1 MNLAW
6 VPGPTCPGTL
16 KGGYRVYYRTK
27 QKAAAFI
34 FVFVFIASIIFIDYR
49 IKASL
54 LELARTQAEMRTVE
68 IVTQAV
74 YDQVV
79 TQTEYKDI
87 VYIHKDDQ
95 GRIVMLQA
103 NTVILNQLMA
113 RTTKAIL
120 RGFKKQDADQIKIPL
135 GQITGITLL
144 AGSGPRFKVKVIPA
158 NQIYI
163 AVDDRF
169 EQAGI
174 NQTRHRIYMRVKT
187 QIKIAVPFMDK
198 DLNVVSTI
206 PMTETIIVG
215 DVPQTYVSLNG
226 SANTLY
232 PFSPDKEP

>member
-1 MNLAW
+1 M
-6 VPGPTCPGTL
+6 
-16 KGGYRVYYRTK
+16 YYRRK

-34 FVFVFIASIIFIDYR
+34 FIFIFIASIIFIDYR

-54 LELARTQAEMRTVE
+54 LELARTQAEIRTVE
-68 IVTQAV
+68 IITQAV

-79 TQTEYKDI
+79 KQTEYKDI

-120 RGFKKQDADQIKIPL
+120 RGFKTKDVDQIQIPL

-144 AGSGPRFKVKVIPA
+144 AGNGPRFKVKVIPA
-158 NQIYI
+158 NQIYVS
-163 AVDDRF
+163 VDDKF

-174 NQTRHRIYMRVKT
+174 NQTRHSIYMRVKT
-187 QIKIAVPFMDK
+187 KIKIAVPFMNK
-198 DLNVVSTI
+198 DLDVVTAI
-206 PMTETIIVG
+206 PMAETIIVG
-215 DVPQTYVSLNG
+215 DVPQTYVNLNG

-232 PFSPDKEP
+232 PFGTDKGH